1 MAAAHSTRDRVR
13 IVHSVLITDFYWW
26 LSFIDRLP
34 AILERYL
41 EERKE
46 VIKKRVWIRLV
57 IQVHRDG

>member
-13 IVHSVLITDFYWW
+13 SRAFGINNGFLLVAS
-26 LSFIDRLP
+26 LSFIDRLL

-46 VIKKRVWIRLV
+46 VIKEFGYV
-57 IQVHRDG
+57 